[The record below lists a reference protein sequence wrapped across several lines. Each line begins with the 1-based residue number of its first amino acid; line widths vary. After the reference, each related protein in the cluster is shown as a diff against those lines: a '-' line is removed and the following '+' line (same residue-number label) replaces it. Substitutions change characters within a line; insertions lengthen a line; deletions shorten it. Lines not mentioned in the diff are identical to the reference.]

1 VGDGDPLLGMSAHG
15 GHPALGTFL
24 HDVISHVLHP
34 TGWVLQRSL
43 GGWVVPLASVTVS
56 SPTDLLTR
64 YRRVLPPF
72 LSPYYAEPLAIEN
85 GSGSYVFTTD
95 GDRYLDFFGGV
106 LTTMIGHDHP
116 AVTAAVQAQAA
127 KVMHT
132 STLYLSQ
139 PMIEFAEMVVAASG
153 IPDARVYFTPSGSEA
168 NDAAILLATVHRR
181 SSQILAIRN
190 SYHGRVF
197 STQAVTSHAS
207 WRSTA
212 LSGLQVQFV
221 QGGYR
226 LRSPF
231 RDLDDD
237 AFVDACVDDLV
248 QLLDMTSAGD
258 VAAMIAEPIQGVGG
272 FATPPDGMFGRF
284 GKELAN
290 RGILFIS
297 DEVQTGWGRTG
308 EHFWGYQAH
317 AIVPDMLTFA
327 KGVGNGITLA
337 GVVARAEIMD
347 SIDVLNFSTFG
358 GNPLS
363 AAAGIATLR
372 TVQEQNL
379 QANAKAMGERFES
392 AMRPVSDATPWIAE
406 MRGRGLMWAFE
417 VCDPGTI
424 EPDKIRTAEFHEAC
438 KRHKLLVGKGG
449 LYGNVIRLAP
459 MLNVTPEE
467 IDQGVDA
474 LRTAIAEVA

>member
-1 VGDGDPLLGMSAHG
+1 MSSA
-15 GHPALGTFL
+15 
-24 HDVISHVLHP
+24 
-34 TGWVLQRSL
+34 
-43 GGWVVPLASVTVS
+43 
-56 SPTDLLTR
+56 DLLDR
-64 YRRVLPPF
+64 YHRVLPSF
-72 LSPYYAEPLAIEN
+72 LNPYYADPISIEH
-85 GSGSYVFTTD
+85 GKGSYVWD
-95 GDRYLDFFGGV
+95 AEGNRYLDFFGGV
-106 LTTMIGHDHP
+106 LTTMIGHAHP
-116 AVTAAVQAQAA
+116 AVSSAVQEQAA

-132 STLYLSQ
+132 STLYLCE
-139 PMIEFAEMVVAASG
+139 PMIEFAEMVAAASG

-168 NDAAILLATVHRR
+168 NDAALLLASEYRK
-181 SSQILAIRN
+181 SNQILAIRN

-197 STQAVTSHAS
+197 STQAITSHAS

-237 AFVDACVDDLV
+237 QFVDACVSDLV

-284 GKELAN
+284 GKELSN

-317 AIVPDMLTFA
+317 GIVPDMLTFA
-327 KGVGNGITLA
+327 KGVGNGVTLA

-347 SIDVLNFSTFG
+347 TIKVLQFSTFG

-363 AAAGIATLR
+363 AVAGIATLR
-372 TVQEQNL
+372 TVQQENL
-379 QANAKAMGERFES
+379 QANAKAMGERFAA
-392 AMRPVSDATPWIAE
+392 AMQPVADATPWIAE

-417 VCDPGTI
+417 CCEPGGI
-424 EPDKIRTAEFHEAC
+424 EPDKARTGEFHEAC
-438 KRHKLLVGKGG
+438 KRHGLLVGKGG

-459 MLNVTPEE
+459 MLNVTPDELDE
-467 IDQGVDA
+467 GVAA
-474 LRTAIAEVA
+474 LQAAIAEVG